1 MTGIYVHVPFCVSK
15 CPYCDFYS
23 LPLSSVDADMRARYA
38 AAVVREMERYDGVC
52 ADTLY
57 FGGGTPSLLG
67 GENLAAVIA
76 AARKRF
82 SLSDDA
88 EVTLEA
94 NPADDLYETLAAF
107 AAAGGNRLSLGMQAS
122 SADRLKTLGRRHT
135 PRDVARTVAD
145 ARRAGITNL
154 SLDLMLAVPGQ
165 DAAAVAADVET
176 CAALGVQHVSAY
188 LLKIEEGTPFEK
200 MRDTLSLP
208 DDDAAA
214 ELYLTAVAAL
224 EKAGFAQYE
233 ISNFSKAG
241 FESRHNLKYWT
252 GEPYLGFGP
261 AAHSFFGGKRF
272 FYPRD
277 LAAFMAGGG
286 TVAEEDDALPA
297 GSEEEFAL
305 LRLRLTAGLSV
316 AAFKERFKKALP
328 PAWIARART
337 LPPTLLRVTGAG
349 IALTPAGFLI
359 SNTLIAH
366 ILNL

>member
-135 PRDVARTVAD
+135 PRAKNSSAGFPPWRPRPQTTVRRLNSARL
-145 ARRAGITNL
+145 RRCSRSGSRQSRPSVRN
-154 SLDLMLAVPGQ
+154 
-165 DAAAVAADVET
+165 
-176 CAALGVQHVSAY
+176 
-188 LLKIEEGTPFEK
+188 
-200 MRDTLSLP
+200 R
-208 DDDAAA
+208 
-214 ELYLTAVAAL
+214 
-224 EKAGFAQYE
+224 KAG
-233 ISNFSKAG
+233 
-241 FESRHNLKYWT
+241 NL
-252 GEPYLGFGP
+252 
-261 AAHSFFGGKRF
+261 H
-272 FYPRD
+272 
-277 LAAFMAGGG
+277 
-286 TVAEEDDALPA
+286 
-297 GSEEEFAL
+297 GSE
-305 LRLRLTAGLSV
+305 RPVRDSI
-316 AAFKERFKKALP
+316 K
-328 PAWIARART
+328 WHM
-337 LPPTLLRVTGAG
+337 PTQT
-349 IALTPAGFLI
+349 
-359 SNTLIAH
+359 
-366 ILNL
+366 